1 MTEWVAG
8 GVESSAAGT
17 LEAQAVSG
25 GYGERDVLFGL
36 SLRIASGDFVGIVG
50 PNGSGKSSFLK
61 ALSRALRPREGTVL
75 LCEDD
80 LYQMPQRR
88 AAQQLAVVPQETS
101 IGFGFTALE
110 VVLMGRSPHL
120 GRLQGAGPHDLEIAR
135 RAMELSNTWHLADRP
150 VNELSGGERQRVIIA
165 QALAQTP
172 RLLLL
177 DEPTQHLDVRHQLS
191 LLRTL
196 KEMCADGLAAIVVM
210 HDMNLAAQY
219 CDQLIMIRKGREFA
233 RGTPAE
239 VLTAANLQEVFGVSA
254 IVTEHP
260 ATGRPSVMMLPVLG
274 SGVEESL
281 RVHLICGGASGAP
294 LMRELLDRGFR
305 VTAGV
310 LNVGDGD
317 EAVGRALNLELITE
331 APFCHVS
338 EQAHRD
344 NLELARRADVVVVSV
359 LPLGRGNLRNL
370 EAARTALSEGKRV
383 ILLEASSVGSRDYTD
398 GQGLAVYEDLLAGG
412 AEDVGDASDLFT
424 SLESWAKKGR
434 ETE

>member
-1 MTEWVAG
+1 MTEW
-8 GVESSAAGT
+8 ELNQS
-17 LEAQAVSG
+17 LEARALSA
-25 GYGERDVLFGL
+25 GYGERDVLFEL
-36 SLRIASGDFVGIVG
+36 NLRIVSGDFIGIIG

-80 LYQMPQRR
+80 LYDMPQRR
-88 AAQQLAVVPQETS
+88 AAQQLAVVPQES
-101 IGFGFTALE
+101 FIGFGFTALE

-120 GRLQGAGPHDLEIAR
+120 GRLQGAGPQDLELAR

-150 VNELSGGERQRVIIA
+150 VTELSGGERQRVIIA

-196 KEMCADGLAAIVVM
+196 KEMCADGLAAVVVM

-219 CDQLIMIRKGREFA
+219 CDKLIMIRQGREFA

-239 VLTAANLQEVFGVSA
+239 VLTSGNLQEVFGVSA

-260 ATGRPSVMMLPVLG
+260 ATGRPTVMMLPSLPTG
-274 SGVEESL
+274 NGEESL
-281 RVHLICGGASGAP
+281 RVHLICGGASGAS

-317 EAVGRALNLELITE
+317 ETVGRALNVELITE

-370 EAARTALSEGKRV
+370 ETARTALEWGKRV
-383 ILLEASSVGSRDYTD
+383 ILMAASSVRERDYTG
-398 GQGLAVYEDLLAGG
+398 GQGSAIYDELLARG
-412 AEDVGDASDLFT
+412 ALEVGEASELLDWMARQGR
-424 SLESWAKKGR
+424 SGELEPPYTG
-434 ETE
+434 

>member
-1 MTEWVAG
+1 MTEW
-8 GVESSAAGT
+8 ELDQS
-17 LEAQAVSG
+17 LEARNLCA

-36 SLRIASGDFVGIVG
+36 NLRIVAGDFVGIIG

-80 LYQMPQRR
+80 LYGMSQRR
-88 AAQQLAVVPQETS
+88 AAQQLAVVPQETFV
-101 IGFGFTALE
+101 GFGFTALE

-120 GRLQGAGPHDLEIAR
+120 GRLQGTGPRDLELAR

-165 QALAQTP
+165 QALAQAP

-177 DEPTQHLDVRHQLS
+177 DEPTQHLDIRHQLA
-191 LLRTL
+191 LLRML
-196 KEMCADGLAAIVVM
+196 REMCADGLAAIVVM

-219 CDQLIMIRKGREFA
+219 CDELIMIRKGREFA

-239 VLTAANLQEVFGVSA
+239 VLTPGNLQEVFGVSA

-260 ATGRPSVMMLPVLG
+260 VTGRPSIVMLPSLG
-274 SGVEESL
+274 AGDEESL

-317 EAVGRALNLELITE
+317 EAVGRALAIELITE

-370 EAARTALSEGKRV
+370 DAARTALEEGKRV
-383 ILLEASSVGSRDYTD
+383 MLLEASSVAARDYTE
-398 GQGLAVYEDLLAGG
+398 GRGTAIYEELLAGG
-412 AEDVGDASDLFT
+412 AVDAGDPDRL
-424 SLESWAKKGR
+424 LETLEKMGR
-434 ETE
+434 RADS

>member
-1 MTEWVAG
+1 MTEW
-8 GVESSAAGT
+8 ELNQS
-17 LEAQAVSG
+17 LEARGLSA

-36 SLRIASGDFVGIVG
+36 NLRIVSGDFIGIIG

-80 LYQMPQRR
+80 LYDISQRR

-120 GRLQGAGPHDLEIAR
+120 GRLQGAGPQDLELAR
-135 RAMELSNTWHLADRP
+135 QAMELSNTWHLADRP
-150 VNELSGGERQRVIIA
+150 VTELSGGERQRVIIA

-196 KEMCADGLAAIVVM
+196 REMCAAGLAAVVVM

-219 CDQLIMIRKGREFA
+219 CDELVMIRQGREFA

-239 VLTAANLQEVFGVSA
+239 VLTSGNLQEVFGVSA

-260 ATGRPSVMMLPVLG
+260 ATGRPSVMMLPSLG
-274 SGVEESL
+274 TSDKENSL
-281 RVHLICGGASGAP
+281 RVHLICGGASGAS

-317 EAVGRALNLELITE
+317 EAVGRALNVELITE

-359 LPLGRGNLRNL
+359 LPIGRGNLRNL
-370 EAARTALSEGKRV
+370 ETAHAALDWGKRV
-383 ILLEASSVGSRDYTD
+383 ILLAAASVQARDYT
-398 GQGLAVYEDLLAGG
+398 GGRGSAMYEELLARG
-412 AEDVGDASDLFT
+412 AVDVGEASQLLN
-424 SLESWAKKGR
+424 SLAQLGR
-434 ETE
+434 GVET

>member
-1 MTEWVAG
+1 MTEWALDQ
-8 GVESSAAGT
+8 S
-17 LEAQAVSG
+17 LEARDLCA

-36 SLRIASGDFVGIVG
+36 SLRIVSGDFIGIIG

-61 ALSRALRPREGTVL
+61 ALSRALKPRKGTVL

-80 LYQMPQRR
+80 LYDMSQRR

-101 IGFGFTALE
+101 IGFGFTSLE

-120 GRLQGAGPHDLEIAR
+120 GRLQGAGPRDLELAR

-150 VNELSGGERQRVIIA
+150 VTELSGGERQRVIIA

-177 DEPTQHLDVRHQLS
+177 DEPTQHLDVRHQLA

-196 KEMCADGLAAIVVM
+196 REMCADGLAVILVM

-219 CDQLIMIRKGREFA
+219 CDELIMIRKGREFA

-239 VLTAANLQEVFGVSA
+239 VLTSANLQEVFGVSA

-260 ATGRPSVMMLPVLG
+260 ATGRPSVMMLPSLG
-274 SGVEESL
+274 TGDDESL
-281 RVHLICGGASGAP
+281 RVHLICGGASGAQ

-317 EAVGRALNLELITE
+317 ETVGRALNLELIAE

-370 EAARTALSEGKRV
+370 EAARTALEEGKRV
-383 ILLEASSVGSRDYTD
+383 MLLEASSVRERDYTD
-398 GQGLAVYEDLLAGG
+398 GQGTAVYEELLARG
-412 AEDVGDASDLFT
+412 AVDAGEAPELFE
-424 SLESWAKKGR
+424 SLTRLGRRVES
-434 ETE
+434 

>member
-1 MTEWVAG
+1 MSEWQLDQ
-8 GVESSAAGT
+8 S
-17 LEAQAVSG
+17 LEARELSA

-36 SLRIASGDFVGIVG
+36 NLRIAAHDFIGIIG
-50 PNGSGKSSFLK
+50 PNGCGKSSFLK

-80 LYQMPQRR
+80 LYGMPQRR
-88 AAQQLAVVPQETS
+88 AAQQLAVVPQETF
-101 IGFGFTALE
+101 IEFGFTALE

-120 GRLQGAGPHDLEIAR
+120 GRLQSTGPRDLELAR
-135 RAMELSNTWHLADRP
+135 HAMELTNIWHLADRP
-150 VNELSGGERQRVIIA
+150 VTQLSGGERQRVIIA

-177 DEPTQHLDVRHQLS
+177 DEPTQHLDIRHQLS
-191 LLRTL
+191 LLQNLR
-196 KEMCADGLAAIVVM
+196 KMCADGLAAIVVM

-219 CDQLIMIRKGREFA
+219 CDELIMIRKGREFA
-233 RGTPAE
+233 RGAPSE

-260 ATGRPSVMMLPVLG
+260 ATGRPSVVMLPSLG
-274 SGVEESL
+274 MGTEESL
-281 RVHLICGGASGAP
+281 RVHLICGGASGAA
-294 LMRELLDRGFR
+294 LMRELLDSGFR

-317 EAVGRALNLELITE
+317 EAVGRALAIELITE

-338 EQAHRD
+338 EEAHLD
-344 NLELARRADVVVVSV
+344 NLKLARRADVVVVSV

-370 EAARTALSEGKRV
+370 EAARTTLAEGKRV
-383 ILLEASSVGSRDYTD
+383 LLLEASSVRSRDYTD
-398 GQGLAVYEDLLAGG
+398 GRGLAMYEELLAGG
-412 AEDVGDASDLFT
+412 AEDVGDVDDLLELL
-424 SLESWAKKGR
+424 SLESQSRKGR
-434 ETE
+434 EAN